1 MPSYSVKVD
10 GISTGAVANT
20 YKTVLGLKLANT
32 TGHKARLRRLVV
44 GGGGGAAQDLQVS
57 VKIDRT
63 GNTTDGTSTSV
74 NVATILQ
81 HEADSVASNINAI
94 GKNYTAEPT
103 TLAGD
108 AGAGGSL
115 NTRGA
120 LVLEWPEGKG
130 PEWGI
135 NQTLC
140 ILAAPGAATAATL
153 DIGVEWDE

>member
-1 MPSYSVKVD
+1 MPSFSVKVD
-10 GISTGAVANT
+10 GISTSASANT
-20 YKTVLGLKLANT
+20 YKTILGLKMAST
-32 TGHKARLRRLVV
+32 TGHKARLRRLTV

-63 GNTTDGTSTSV
+63 TNATDGTSTSV

-81 HEADSVASNINAI
+81 HEADSVASNVNAI
-94 GKNYTAEPT
+94 GKNYTVEPT
-103 TLAGD
+103 VLAGD

-120 LVLEWPEGKG
+120 LVLEWQRGEG

-135 NQTLC
+135 TQTLC

-153 DIGVEWDE
+153 DVGVEWDE